1 MFKVPDNRGLLLK
14 PVEPLGK
21 SGETVRLSDLSS
33 PSTDGTHTRPYD
45 ETGAQAWPQKDEA
58 DVRTMIVGP
67 GVSVSG
73 TISSCSRLILEGTID
88 AKLDDCQHVIVAQ
101 TGVFKGDVA
110 TDNADVHGRFE
121 GDLIVRKRL
130 MVRASGQVSGR
141 LTYGEIEIE
150 CGGKISGAIRA
161 REGGSTVSYSR
172 PARTSEDPFTG
183 SPQATELPLS
193 MTTNGSAPH
202 LPVTSS
208 PIPAIDVGVDR

>member
-1 MFKVPDNRGLLLK
+1 
-14 PVEPLGK
+14 
-21 SGETVRLSDLSS
+21 
-33 PSTDGTHTRPYD
+33 
-45 ETGAQAWPQKDEA
+45 
-58 DVRTMIVGP
+58 MIVGP

-121 GDLIVRKRL
+121 GDLVVRKRL
-130 MVRASGQVSGR
+130 LVRATGQVSGT

-150 CGGKISGAIRA
+150 RGGKISGAIRA
-161 REGGSTVSYSR
+161 RESGSTVSYSR
-172 PARTSEDPFTG
+172 PAGTNADPFTG

-193 MTTNGSAPH
+193 MRTNGPAPH
-202 LPVTSS
+202 LAVTSS
-208 PIPAIDVGVDR
+208 PIPEIN